1 MSGGNV
7 TKTPF
12 AQTMNTFAQRKVQDN
27 LQQQGQVLPCSVVA
41 VLHNGTAVTVAFQ
54 VDQSLGYTIPQ
65 VTMPVAISQYV
76 RIPIQVGD
84 TGIALSASAR
94 LGGISGLGSG
104 LAPLNT
110 PSNLGALVFMPISNI
125 SWSSIDSTAVVIS
138 SAHSD
143 SVVTISDTEIVSTRG
158 NSVVTITD
166 TEVSL
171 VQGSTSIVLSGN
183 NVNIN
188 GTLIINGQPYLSHKH
203 TGVKAGTDTSGGVA

>member
-65 VTMPVAISQYV
+65 VTMPVAISKYV
-76 RIPIQVGD
+76 RIPIQIGD
-84 TGIALSASAR
+84 TGIALSASTR

-125 SWSSIDSTAVVIS
+125 GWSSIDSTAVVIS
-138 SAHSD
+138 SAHGQ
-143 SVVTISDTEIVSTRG
+143 SVVTISDTQ
-158 NSVVTITD
+158 
-166 TEVSL
+166 VSL
-171 VQGSTSIVLSGN
+171 VQGSTSIVLSGG

>member
-125 SWSSIDSTAVVIS
+125 SLSSIDSTAVVIS
-138 SAHSD
+138 SAHGQ
-143 SVVTISDTEIVSTRG
+143 SVVTISDTQ
-158 NSVVTITD
+158 
-166 TEVSL
+166 VSL
-171 VQGSTSIVLSGN
+171 VQGSTSIVLSGG

>member
-27 LQQQGQVLPCSVVA
+27 LQQQGQILPCSVVA
-41 VLHNGTAVTVAFQ
+41 VLHNCTAVTVAFQ

-84 TGIALSASAR
+84 TGIALSASTR

-125 SWSSIDSTAVVIS
+125 GWSSIDSTAVVIT
-138 SAHSD
+138 SAHGE
-143 SVVTISDTEIVSTRG
+143 SVVTISDTQ
-158 NSVVTITD
+158 
-166 TEVSL
+166 VSL
-171 VQGSTSIVLSGN
+171 VQGSTSIVLSGG

>member
-125 SWSSIDSTAVVIS
+125 SWSSIDPTAVVIT
-138 SAHSD
+138 SAHGE
-143 SVVTISDTEIVSTRG
+143 SVVTIS
-158 NSVVTITD
+158 D

-203 TGVKAGTDTSGGVA
+203 TGVNAGTDTSGGVA

>member
-65 VTMPVAISQYV
+65 VTMPVAISEYV

-84 TGIALSASAR
+84 TGIALSASTR

-125 SWSSIDSTAVVIS
+125 GWSSIDSTAVVIS
-138 SAHSD
+138 SAHGE
-143 SVVTISDTEIVSTRG
+143 SVVTISDTQ
-158 NSVVTITD
+158 
-166 TEVSL
+166 VSL
-171 VQGSTSIVLSGN
+171 VQGSTSIVLSGG

>member
-125 SWSSIDSTAVVIS
+125 SWSSIDSTAVVIT
-138 SAHSD
+138 SAHGE
-143 SVVTISDTEIVSTRG
+143 SVVTIS
-158 NSVVTITD
+158 D

>member
-65 VTMPVAISQYV
+65 VTMPVAISEYV

-84 TGIALSASAR
+84 TGIALSASTR

-125 SWSSIDSTAVVIS
+125 GWSSIDSTAVVIS
-138 SAHSD
+138 SAHGE
-143 SVVTISDTEIVSTRG
+143 SVVTIS
-158 NSVVTITD
+158 D

-171 VQGSTSIVLSGN
+171 VQGSTSIVLSGG